1 MSEERRKAARLKRQ
15 LFIQYGFRINDQ
27 QKWDIGTLRDISEIG
42 MCIMTSRSFPIGKV
56 LDLRIKFPFDPYLLL
71 EIRGKVVASKESLSD
86 TYMTRIEFLS
96 LDEKQKKAV
105 HAYIQAY
112 SDPAEY
118 TGIEKRINP
127 RINSNFVVSYRILEE
142 RDNVDISQTKNL
154 SLGGMML
161 TTNRL
166 LVPGTKLALEIR
178 LPAAVEAIRIIGEVV
193 DAREV
198 VKGVIYDTR
207 IKFLT
212 VDENYLK
219 TIRATVDYYFKK
231 G

>member
-1 MSEERRKAARLKRQ
+1 MSEEKRKAVRLRRQ
-15 LFIQYGFRINDQ
+15 LFIQYGFKINDQ

-42 MCIMTSRSFPIGKV
+42 MCFITSRSFSIGWV
-56 LDLRIKFPFDPYLLL
+56 LDLRVKFPSDPSLLL
-71 EIRGKVVASKESLSD
+71 EIKGKVVASKGSLSD
-86 TYMTRIEFLS
+86 TYMTRVEFFG

-105 HAYIQAY
+105 QVYIQSY

-118 TGIEKRINP
+118 TGVERRRNP
-127 RINSNFVVSYRILEE
+127 RINSNFVVSYRMLEE
-142 RDNVDISQTKNL
+142 KDNVDISQTKNL
-154 SLGGMML
+154 SLGGMLL

-166 LVPGTKLALEIR
+166 LAPGTKLALEIR
-178 LPAAVEAIRIIGEVV
+178 LPAALESIRIIGEVV

-219 TIRATVDYYFKK
+219 SIRATVDYYFKK